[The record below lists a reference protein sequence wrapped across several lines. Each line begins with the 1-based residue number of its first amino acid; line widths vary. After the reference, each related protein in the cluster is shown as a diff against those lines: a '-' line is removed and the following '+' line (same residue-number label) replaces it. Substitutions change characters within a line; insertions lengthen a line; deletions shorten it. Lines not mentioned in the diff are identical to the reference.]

1 MPVSTRFLAV
11 IEIACTQIKD
21 IYKFDCIDACQW
33 TKLNQVLIKGRKNP
47 IVYPLLGTK
56 EVKVKNLRS
65 LIETKFSVVLTGLS
79 SNSTFK
85 MGYSSNQMVLTK
97 LKESSLDRC
106 ALHCA
111 CRQNCYSFSFV
122 DDATQT
128 ICTLYKQSEKSDNE
142 SASKLLYLK
151 E

>member
-1 MPVSTRFLAV
+1 M
-11 IEIACTQIKD
+11 
-21 IYKFDCIDACQW
+21 
-33 TKLNQVLIKGRKNP
+33 NQVLIKGRKNP

-56 EVKVKNLRS
+56 EVNDKNLRS
-65 LIETKFSVVLTGLS
+65 LIDTKLSVEPMTLTGIS

-85 MGYSSNQMVLTK
+85 MSYSSNQIVLTK

-111 CRQNCYSFSFV
+111 CRQYCHSFSFV

-128 ICTLYKQSEKSDNE
+128 ICTLYKQIDKSDNE

>member
-1 MPVSTRFLAV
+1 M
-11 IEIACTQIKD
+11 
-21 IYKFDCIDACQW
+21 
-33 TKLNQVLIKGRKNP
+33 NQVLIKGRKKP
-47 IVYPLLGTK
+47 IVYPLLGTR
-56 EVKVKNLRS
+56 EVNVKNLRS
-65 LIETKFSVVLTGLS
+65 LNYTVSLIDTKFSVEPMTLTGIS

-85 MGYSSNQMVLTK
+85 MGYSSNQIVLTK

-111 CRQNCYSFSFV
+111 CRQYCHSFSFV

-128 ICTLYKQSEKSDNE
+128 ICTLYKQIDKSDNE

>member
-1 MPVSTRFLAV
+1 M
-11 IEIACTQIKD
+11 
-21 IYKFDCIDACQW
+21 
-33 TKLNQVLIKGRKNP
+33 NQVLITGRKNP

-56 EVKVKNLRS
+56 EVNDKNLRS
-65 LIETKFSVVLTGLS
+65 LIDTKFSVEPMTSTGIS

-85 MGYSSNQMVLTK
+85 MSYSSNQIVLTK

-111 CRQNCYSFSFV
+111 CRRYCHSFSFV
-122 DDATQT
+122 DDTTQT
-128 ICTLYKQSEKSDNE
+128 ICLLYKQSEKSDNE

>member
-1 MPVSTRFLAV
+1 M
-11 IEIACTQIKD
+11 
-21 IYKFDCIDACQW
+21 
-33 TKLNQVLIKGRKNP
+33 NQVLIKGRKKP

-56 EVKVKNLRS
+56 EVNIKNLRS
-65 LIETKFSVVLTGLS
+65 LIDIKFSMAPTTVTGHS
-79 SNSTFK
+79 TNSTFK
-85 MGYSSNQMVLTK
+85 MGYSSNQIVLTK

-111 CRQNCYSFSFV
+111 CRKNCQSFSFV

-142 SASKLLYLK
+142 GASKLLYLK

>member
-1 MPVSTRFLAV
+1 M
-11 IEIACTQIKD
+11 
-21 IYKFDCIDACQW
+21 
-33 TKLNQVLIKGRKNP
+33 NQVLIKGRKNP

-85 MGYSSNQMVLTK
+85 MGYSLNQMVLTK

-111 CRQNCYSFSFV
+111 CKQYCHSFSFV